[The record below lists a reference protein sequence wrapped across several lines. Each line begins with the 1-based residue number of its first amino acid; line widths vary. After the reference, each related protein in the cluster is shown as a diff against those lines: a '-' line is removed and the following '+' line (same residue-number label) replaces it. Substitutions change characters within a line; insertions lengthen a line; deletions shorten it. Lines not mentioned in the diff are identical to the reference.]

1 MHLPICAFG
10 IVLVESKD
18 IKVEIKEL
26 ERTDGLTTLFMS
38 LNEIISNFDNIITI
52 VNVTLAK
59 VVEVSLQSSND
70 LSPYDS

>member
-10 IVLVESKD
+10 IVIIESKD

-59 VVEVSLQSSND
+59 VVEVCLQSSDD